1 MTWDFRLGDHP
12 ALLTNRVSA
21 VAGITALLN
30 NVTSNEPLTAR
41 PSYKAAAVAGSDPDH
56 GDEEPACRS
65 RPLSR
70 RLKQPSPRV
79 RSFAAASPAG
89 DDAAS

>member
-30 NVTSNEPLTAR
+30 NVTSNEPLTA
-41 PSYKAAAVAGSDPDH
+41 S
-56 GDEEPACRS
+56 
-65 RPLSR
+65 
-70 RLKQPSPRV
+70 
-79 RSFAAASPAG
+79 
-89 DDAAS
+89 